1 MTTQI
6 YVALIGCIGTVLSA
20 WIANRARQE
29 VKAVS
34 EKVEPVSNGFAGSVL
49 ETLVEIRGEL
59 SEVRKDLSVLR
70 DDLESH
76 IRGHEHAPIVPLPR
90 RRRRSG

>member
-6 YVALIGCIGTVLSA
+6 YVALIGCIGTILSA

-49 ETLVEIRGEL
+49 ETLVEINGHVVDIR
-59 SEVRKDLSVLR
+59 RDLDGLR
-70 DDLESH
+70 RDLESH
-76 IRGHEHAPIVPLPR
+76 IRDHEHAPVVPLPR